1 MNAQAHFETD
11 IRVRYDEADPM
22 GFVHHANYLRYF
34 EICRTEA
41 LRAAGGNYREI
52 EESGLM
58 VVVVRA
64 QLRYRQPARY
74 DDVLTIRLR
83 LGNFTRAKIE
93 HHYEVYR
100 KDELLNQ
107 AELTL
112 AAIDAAGKVQPV
124 PDWATRLHA

>member
-1 MNAQAHFETD
+1 MSAEFFEIE

-41 LRAAGGNYREI
+41 LRATGGNYREV

-64 QLRYRQPARY
+64 QLRYRMPARY
-74 DDVLTIRLR
+74 DDVLRIRLQ
-83 LGNFTRAKIE
+83 LGEPNRAKIQ

-100 KDELLNQ
+100 DDDLLTQ
-107 AELTL
+107 ADLTL
-112 AAIDAAGKVQPV
+112 AAINSDGKVQPI
-124 PDWATRLHA
+124 PDWALKIR